1 MRLTSALALPL
12 LCLAASAH
20 AQSDREV
27 AERAIETAARVCPG
41 HADATTGPTVRA
53 IPVGALRVLAQQGAV
68 LCPDRRLEGDIAVV
82 FSPDYGVFRWNP
94 DVPSS
99 SSALAQV
106 LDTITR
112 SEEFPVETAVWDA
125 EGEPLREQV
134 VPMFEPRPNAPLNR
148 FLHR

>member
-1 MRLTSALALPL
+1 MRLKPALALPL
-12 LCLAASAH
+12 LFAATAVH

-27 AERAIETAARVCPG
+27 AERAIETAAQVCPG
-41 HADATTGPTVRA
+41 HSNAATGPTVRA
-53 IPVGALRVLAQQGAV
+53 MPVGALRVLAKHGAV
-68 LCPDRRLEGDIAVV
+68 LCPDRRLEGDVAVV

-94 DVPSS
+94 DVPASVQ
-99 SSALAQV
+99 ALPTVVGA
-106 LDTITR
+106 ITR
-112 SEEFPVETAVWDA
+112 SEAFPAETAVWNA